1 MLQGWS
7 LLTGGGE
14 GQVCDGGWSLLT
26 GGGERLVCDGG
37 GGGGGTYSLGEE
49 RDKYMMGVVPT
60 YWGRRGTSM

>member
-26 GGGERLVCDGG
+26 GGG
-37 GGGGGTYSLGEE
+37 
-49 RDKYMMGVVPT
+49 
-60 YWGRRGTSM
+60 TSM